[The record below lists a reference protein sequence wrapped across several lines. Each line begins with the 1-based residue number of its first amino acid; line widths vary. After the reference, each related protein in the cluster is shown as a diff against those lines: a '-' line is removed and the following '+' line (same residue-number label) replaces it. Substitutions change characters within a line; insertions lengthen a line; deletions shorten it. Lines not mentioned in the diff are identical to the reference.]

1 MPTSRRRSRVFL
13 KKNKKKSLVTQE
25 DLNSRLVSA
34 NQTLMQQ
41 MEEQQQRD
49 METTLERQKKQGKIL
64 RDLMGD

>member
-1 MPTSRRRSRVFL
+1 MFL
-13 KKNKKKSLVTQE
+13 KRNEKKSLTAQA

-49 METTLERQKKQGKIL
+49 TEATLERQRRQGKIL

>member
-1 MPTSRRRSRVFL
+1 MFL
-13 KKNKKKSLVTQE
+13 KKNKKKSLMTQE

-49 METTLERQKKQGKIL
+49 TVQTMERQQEQGKIL
-64 RDLMGD
+64 RQIMGR

>member
-1 MPTSRRRSRVFL
+1 MFL

-25 DLNSRLVSA
+25 DLNTRLVSA

-49 METTLERQKKQGKIL
+49 TETTLERQRRQGKIL
-64 RDLMGD
+64 RDLMGN

>member
-1 MPTSRRRSRVFL
+1 MFL

-34 NQTLMQQ
+34 NQSLMQQ

-49 METTLERQKKQGKIL
+49 TAQTMERQQEQGKIL
-64 RDLMGD
+64 RQIMGR

>member
-1 MPTSRRRSRVFL
+1 MFL

-25 DLNSRLVSA
+25 DLNTRLVSV

-49 METTLERQKKQGKIL
+49 TAQTMEQQKEQSKIL
-64 RDLMGD
+64 RQVMGR

>member
-1 MPTSRRRSRVFL
+1 MPTSRRGLKVFL

-41 MEEQQQRD
+41 MQEQQQRD
-49 METTLERQKKQGKIL
+49 TALTMERQREQSKIL
-64 RDLMGD
+64 RQIMGD